1 MKITDQDFHVK
12 IFGAKIS
19 EFGGSRFIP
28 AEVREKTQMVAD
40 TKFKHCGWVRQNDAR
55 SKFWKATQ
63 PADWGKEPEVH
74 IMPTLALIA
83 ARHLSVCACRSDLR
97 WCASV
102 LPAST
107 LCAADGICTARLP
120 CLARRVRLVC
130 SADTSLVCVGRTGAG
145 ARAGCHQRRVR
156 PMGRPLSRPRPGRRR
171 CRGPRSPRRPRR
183 RCLCRGRRRHGER

>member
-74 IMPTLALIA
+74 IMPALVLIA
-83 ARHLSVCACRSDLR
+83 ARRLSVCACLSDLR
-97 WCASV
+97 
-102 LPAST
+102 
-107 LCAADGICTARLP
+107 
-120 CLARRVRLVC
+120 
-130 SADTSLVCVGRTGAG
+130 
-145 ARAGCHQRRVR
+145 
-156 PMGRPLSRPRPGRRR
+156 
-171 CRGPRSPRRPRR
+171 
-183 RCLCRGRRRHGER
+183 

>member
-1 MKITDQDFHVK
+1 MCAPHIHPPPQLPHTLTSGACAQQSFYDDKGVHRMKITDQDFHVK

-83 ARHLSVCACRSDLR
+83 ALSVPL
-97 WCASV
+97 SV
-102 LPAST
+102 L
-107 LCAADGICTARLP
+107 
-120 CLARRVRLVC
+120 
-130 SADTSLVCVGRTGAG
+130 VGLT
-145 ARAGCHQRRVR
+145 
-156 PMGRPLSRPRPGRRR
+156 
-171 CRGPRSPRRPRR
+171 
-183 RCLCRGRRRHGER
+183 

>member
-74 IMPTLALIA
+74 IMPALALIA

-97 WCASV
+97 WCCRCRLDTVCSRRNLYSSLA
-102 LPAST
+102 LPAP
-107 LCAADGICTARLP
+107 P
-120 CLARRVRLVC
+120 CP
-130 SADTSLVCVGRTGAG
+130 TGLF
-145 ARAGCHQRRVR
+145 C
-156 PMGRPLSRPRPGRRR
+156 
-171 CRGPRSPRRPRR
+171 
-183 RCLCRGRRRHGER
+183 

>member
-1 MKITDQDFHVK
+1 MRAQQSFYDDKGVHRMKITDQDFHVK

-74 IMPTLALIA
+74 IMPTL
-83 ARHLSVCACRSDLR
+83 CRSPL
-97 WCASV
+97 AIALS
-102 LPAST
+102 
-107 LCAADGICTARLP
+107 LCL
-120 CLARRVRLVC
+120 
-130 SADTSLVCVGRTGAG
+130 SALFGLT
-145 ARAGCHQRRVR
+145 
-156 PMGRPLSRPRPGRRR
+156 
-171 CRGPRSPRRPRR
+171 
-183 RCLCRGRRRHGER
+183 